1 VVKRTPSEVGKMRI
15 MYYLNH
21 VYGDKLGHIARHF
34 QVNSKSL
41 WDYLSRM
48 ERDGL
53 VQRYGRGEYYLGPKG
68 SELLIKFKEW
78 RV

>member
-1 VVKRTPSEVGKMRI
+1 VVRRTPSEIGQMRI
-15 MYYLNH
+15 MYYLNQ

-53 VQRYGRGEYYLGPKG
+53 VERYERGVYYLGPKG
-68 SELLIKFKEW
+68 SELLNKWKQR